1 MFQNYL
7 KAIAMNLITI
17 ETQDVGGVS
26 LQTCSAR
33 DLHAYLGIVKP
44 FTDWLKVQ
52 IDRARLK
59 EDVDYLFH
67 LEVNNPEGGRP
78 RHECAITL
86 DAAKQIAMMSGG
98 DKAFEVRDYFLA
110 CERKAMER
118 FDPMAYLNDPANV
131 RSLLLTYTEKVI
143 ALESRVVETEAKV
156 AQQVAIVQEQA
167 PMVEALN
174 RIAISDGS
182 FSLREAAKVLQM
194 REKDFLQYLHNKSW
208 IYRTQHGNRWMA
220 HATTLRQGFMEHKTT
235 TGEKDDGTQWTS
247 SQAKIT
253 ANGIAKLATML
264 GVDVSQNDS
273 EFKLVA

>member
-1 MFQNYL
+1 
-7 KAIAMNLITI
+7 MNLINIQAKSFNGTS
-17 ETQDVGGVS
+17 V
-26 LQTCSAR
+26 QTCSAR
-33 DLHAYLGIVKP
+33 DLHAYLGIIKP
-44 FTDWLKVQ
+44 FTAWLDAQFV
-52 IDRARLK
+52 RARLQ
-59 EDVDYLFH
+59 DGRDYLFYQ
-67 LEVNNPEGGRP
+67 EVINPEGGRP

-110 CERKAMER
+110 CERKALEK

-143 ALESRVVETEAKV
+143 ALESKVVETEAKV
-156 AQQVAIVQEQA
+156 AQQAAIVQEQA